1 MRPQTHIDMMIA
13 QARRKLNEVKELQFF
28 GGDALN
34 LKQYT
39 VNIDIPPSSSA
50 RLYQILMTPTNSGY
64 TMPLDVRY
72 TMRNSTSYLRPF
84 LERVQRNDG
93 KFEVLAMFDQNWYD
107 TTQRTQVIIIYS
119 GAATF
124 EFNRLA

>member
-34 LKQYT
+34 LKQYSA
-39 VNIDIPPSSSA
+39 NFDIPPSSSA
-50 RLYQILMTPTNSGY
+50 RLYQILMTPTKPEY
-64 TMPLDVRY
+64 TMPLDVRVAL
-72 TMRNSTSYLRPF
+72 RDETSFMQPF
-84 LERVQRNDG
+84 IERVHRNDG
-93 KFEVLAMFDQNWYD
+93 KYEVLVMFDQSLYA
-107 TTQRTQVIIIYS
+107 TTQRTQVIIVYS

-124 EFNRLA
+124 ELNRLA

>member
-1 MRPQTHIDMMIA
+1 MRPQTHIDTMIA

-34 LKQYT
+34 LKQYSA
-39 VNIDIPPSSSA
+39 NFDIPSGSNP
-50 RLYQILMTPTNSGY
+50 RLYQIILTPTNPGF

-72 TMRNSTSYLRPF
+72 AMRDETTFLRPF
-84 LERVQRNDG
+84 IERVHRTDG
-93 KFEVLAMFDQNWYD
+93 KFEVLVMFDQSWYD
-107 TTQRTQVIIIYS
+107 TTQRTQLIIIYS

-124 EFNRLA
+124 ELNRLA

>member
-1 MRPQTHIDMMIA
+1 MRPQTHIDTMIA

-34 LKQYT
+34 LKQYSA
-39 VNIDIPPSSSA
+39 NFDIPSGSNP
-50 RLYQILMTPTNSGY
+50 RLYQIIMTPTNPGF

-72 TMRNSTSYLRPF
+72 NIRDETTFLYPF
-84 LERVQRNDG
+84 IERVQRTDG
-93 KFEVLAMFDQNWYD
+93 KFEVLVMFDQNWYD
-107 TTQRTQVIIIYS
+107 TTQRTQVKIIYS

-124 EFNRLA
+124 ELNRLA